1 MPQTRALLCSRLGAA
16 PQCGV
21 RLGAL
26 RL

>member
-1 MPQTRALLCSRLGAA
+1 MPQTRALLSSRLGAA